1 LIRALA
7 GFTVVVEGVFGVN
20 GLGSL
25 AILAIRERDFFL
37 LQTIVLVVSIF
48 VVVINI
54 TIDFVY
60 KFIDPRVRIS

>member
-1 LIRALA
+1 
-7 GFTVVVEGVFGVN
+7 
-20 GLGSL
+20 
-25 AILAIRERDFFL
+25 L

-54 TIDFVY
+54 VIDFVY